1 MLFDPAVHT
10 KTPRL
15 IAFDLDGT
23 LTQHKSPLEE
33 DARRTLDELSEK
45 YKLLMVGAGRCE
57 RIFSQMGG
65 YPIDI
70 IGNYGMEYAEYDAE
84 TGDLRA
90 VFSHVALCDREVM
103 EARITALREQFGF
116 TEYAGDN
123 VEFHASGCVTFPIL
137 GTKAVLPDK
146 LAFDPDR
153 SRRRP
158 LLPIVQA
165 ANPEYNV
172 FVGGTSSFDMTP
184 KEYDKYQ
191 ALDRYCAQHGYV
203 HDEVLFV
210 GDDFGAGGNDEAV
223 YVSDIAFL
231 PITDYRTFPERMK
244 QFLGT

>member
-1 MLFDPAVHT
+1 MLFDAAVHNL
-10 KTPRL
+10 PLRL

-33 DARRTLDELSEK
+33 AARRTLDALSER
-45 YKLLMVGAGRCE
+45 YRLLMVGAGRCE

-70 IGNYGMEYAEYDAE
+70 IGNYGMEFARYNAE
-84 TGDLRA
+84 TQALDT
-90 VFSHVALCDREVM
+90 VFSHVLPCDRETM
-103 EARITALREQFGF
+103 ERRITSLREQFGF

-137 GTKAVLPDK
+137 GTKAQLPDK

-184 KEYDKYQ
+184 AAYDKYQ
-191 ALDRYCAQHGYV
+191 ALDRYCAKYGYR

-231 PITDYRTFPERMK
+231 PITDYRTFPDLMK
-244 QFLGT
+244 LFLM

>member
-1 MLFDPAVHT
+1 MLFDPALQ
-10 KTPRL
+10 KNKFRL
-15 IAFDLDGT
+15 LAFDLDGT
-23 LTQHKSPLEE
+23 LTQHKSPLEDE
-33 DARRTLDELSEK
+33 ARRTLDALGKK

-70 IGNYGMEYAEYDAE
+70 IGNYGMEFSEYDPSS
-84 TGDLRA
+84 GGLRE
-90 VFSHVALCDREVM
+90 VFSHIAPCERETM
-103 EARITALREQFGF
+103 EARITALRAQFGF
-116 TEYAGDN
+116 TEFAGDN

-137 GTKAVLPDK
+137 GTKAQLSDK
-146 LAFDPDR
+146 LVFDPDR

-184 KEYDKYQ
+184 REYDKYQ
-191 ALDRYCAQHGYV
+191 ALDRYCKEYGYA

-231 PITDYRTFPERMK
+231 PITDYRTFPEQMK
-244 QFLGT
+244 RFL

>member
-1 MLFDPAVHT
+1 MLYDPAFHT
-10 KTPRL
+10 TKIRL

-23 LTQHKSPLEE
+23 LTQHKSPLE
-33 DARRTLDELSEK
+33 DAARQTLDALSET
-45 YKLLMVGAGRCE
+45 YRLLMVGAGRCE
-57 RIFSQMGG
+57 RIFAQMGG

-84 TGDLRA
+84 TKGLCMR
-90 VFSHVALCDREVM
+90 FSHVHPCDRETI
-103 EARITALREQFGF
+103 EQRITALRRKFGF
-116 TEYAGDN
+116 TEFTGDN

-137 GTKAVLPDK
+137 GTKAVLSDK

-158 LLPIVQA
+158 LLGEVQA

-191 ALDRYCAQHGYV
+191 ALDRYCAEHGYA

-223 YVSDIAFL
+223 YLSDIAFL
-231 PITDYRTFPERMK
+231 PITDYRTFPEQMK
-244 QFLGT
+244 RFLR

>member
-1 MLFDPAVHT
+1 MVFDPALHT
-10 KTPRL
+10 TPIRL

-23 LTQHKSPLEE
+23 LTQHKSPLED
-33 DARRTLDELSEK
+33 DAKQTLDALSVR

-70 IGNYGMEYAEYDAE
+70 IGNYGMEFARYNPQ
-84 TGDLRA
+84 TRA
-90 VFSHVALCDREVM
+90 LDTVFSHVLPCDRETM
-103 EARITALREQFGF
+103 EKRITALREQFGF
-116 TEYAGDN
+116 TEFAGDN

-137 GTKAVLPDK
+137 GTKAQLSDK
-146 LAFDPDR
+146 LVFDPDR

-158 LLPIVQA
+158 LLKTVQA

-184 KEYDKYQ
+184 AAYDKYQ
-191 ALDRYCAQHGYV
+191 ALDRYCAEYGYR

-210 GDDFGAGGNDEAV
+210 GDDFGEGGNDESV

-231 PITDYRTFPERMK
+231 PITDYRTFPDIMK
-244 QFLGT
+244 QFLK

>member
-1 MLFDPAVHT
+1 MLFDASVH
-10 KTPRL
+10 KTPLRL

-33 DARRTLDELSEK
+33 AARRTLDALSER
-45 YKLLMVGAGRCE
+45 YRLLMVGAGRCE

-70 IGNYGMEYAEYDAE
+70 IGNYGMEFARYNAE
-84 TGDLRA
+84 TQALDT
-90 VFSHVALCDREVM
+90 VFSHVLPCDRETM
-103 EARITALREQFGF
+103 ERRITFLREQFGF

-137 GTKAVLPDK
+137 GTKAQLSDK

-184 KEYDKYQ
+184 AAYDKYQ
-191 ALDRYCAQHGYV
+191 ALDRYCAEYGYR

-231 PITDYRTFPERMK
+231 PITDYRTFPDLMK
-244 QFLGT
+244 PFLM

>member
-1 MLFDPAVHT
+1 MLFDSAVH
-10 KTPRL
+10 KTPLRL

-23 LTQHKSPLEE
+23 LTQHKSPLE
-33 DARRTLDELSEK
+33 DRARETLDALSAK
-45 YKLLMVGAGRCE
+45 YRLLMVGAGRCE

-70 IGNYGMEYAEYDAE
+70 IGNYGMEFARYNAE
-84 TGDLRA
+84 TRA
-90 VFSHVALCDREVM
+90 LDTVFSHVLPCDRETM
-103 EARITALREQFGF
+103 EKRITSLREQFGF
-116 TEYAGDN
+116 TEFAGDN

-137 GTKAVLPDK
+137 GTKAQLPDK

-158 LLPIVQA
+158 LLPIVKA

-184 KEYDKYQ
+184 AEYDKYQ
-191 ALDRYCAQHGYV
+191 ALARYCAEYGYR

-223 YVSDIAFL
+223 YRSDIAFL
-231 PITDYRTFPERMK
+231 PVTDYRTFPDLMK
-244 QFLGT
+244 PFL

>member
-1 MLFDPAVHT
+1 MLFDSAVH
-10 KTPRL
+10 KTPLRL

-23 LTQHKSPLEE
+23 LTQHKSPLE
-33 DARRTLDELSEK
+33 DRARETLDALSEK
-45 YKLLMVGAGRCE
+45 YRLLMVGAGRCE

-70 IGNYGMEYAEYDAE
+70 IGNYGMEFARYNAE
-84 TGDLRA
+84 TRA
-90 VFSHVALCDREVM
+90 LDTVFSHVLPCDRETM
-103 EARITALREQFGF
+103 EKRITSLREQFGF
-116 TEYAGDN
+116 TEFAGDN

-137 GTKAVLPDK
+137 GTKAQLPDK

-158 LLPIVQA
+158 LLPIVKA

-184 KEYDKYQ
+184 ADYDKYK
-191 ALDRYCAQHGYV
+191 ALCRYCAAHGYT
-203 HDEVLFV
+203 HDEVLFL
-210 GDDFGAGGNDEAV
+210 GDDFSNGGNDAAV

-231 PITDYRTFPERMK
+231 PVTDYRCLAELVKP
-244 QFLGT
+244 LL

>member
-1 MLFDPAVHT
+1 MLYDPKLHT
-10 KTPRL
+10 KPFRL
-15 IAFDLDGT
+15 MAFDLDGT

-33 DARRTLDELSEK
+33 EARQTLDALSEK

-70 IGNYGMEYAEYDAE
+70 IGNYGMEYAKYDPM
-84 TGDLRA
+84 TGKLQD
-90 VFSHVALCDREVM
+90 VFSHTVPCDRETM
-103 EARITALREQFGF
+103 DARITSLREQFGF
-116 TEYAGDN
+116 TEYAGEN

-137 GTKAVLPDK
+137 GTKAVLEDK
-146 LAFDPDR
+146 LKFDPDR

-191 ALDRYCAQHGYV
+191 ALDRYCKEYGYA

-231 PITDYRTFPERMK
+231 PITDYRTFPEQMK
-244 QFLGT
+244 QFLV